1 MQRYQ
6 PHYKTGYYGNPFS
19 FSLWA
24 EQAAVYVACLAVM
37 KIVVLVIFWVAP
49 ELEDGMSWGI
59 SWIENEEAQVVVV
72 MLILP
77 LVMNLFQFLIG
88 ESALS
93 HRASPPA
100 RL

>member
-1 MQRYQ
+1 
-6 PHYKTGYYGNPFS
+6 
-19 FSLWA
+19 
-24 EQAAVYVACLAVM
+24 
-37 KIVVLVIFWVAP
+37 
-49 ELEDGMSWGI
+49 MSWGI

-93 HRASPPA
+93 HRTSPPA
-100 RL
+100 RH